1 MKKITFAIVAILSCL
16 LLFTACT
23 TTENET
29 DKNAITDLELSST
42 DAKTLAVSDT
52 TKLWV
57 SLTPSRGDVAKV
69 NWYSEDATIAEIK
82 KDTTTAGAVWCEIT
96 AKSYGATK
104 IYAKAEN
111 GIESEKLEVN
121 IYKIASEETVGDK
134 YVYRVATGADWTE
147 TALRALFKKLDKSSY
162 DSVTV
167 FCYLDETEAN
177 GAYTAAKI
185 ERSGETVTVK
195 TGAAL

>member
-1 MKKITFAIVAILSCL
+1 MKKFVFIIVTLLSCV

-23 TTENET
+23 TPESGT
-29 DKNAITDLELSST
+29 DKNEISALALSTT
-42 DAKTLAVSDT
+42 DAQLLKVDDT
-52 TKLWV
+52 AKLWV

-69 NWYSEDATIAEIK
+69 NWYSEDATIADIK

-96 AKSYGATK
+96 AKGYGTTK

-121 IYKIASEETVGDK
+121 IYKIASEGAVGDK
-134 YVYRVATGADWTE
+134 YVYRVATGTDWAE

-167 FCYLDETEAN
+167 FCYLDETEAG

-185 ERSGETVTVK
+185 ERSGKTVTVEI
-195 TGAAL
+195 GAAL